1 MISPLIPPLA
11 LGPEEANKQLRRHW
25 ASWVTETEIMNLK
38 LTGIDTL
45 RIPVGDWMYAPYEPF
60 IGCMDGALGEL
71 NRVLRLC
78 EKHGLKAV
86 LDIHAMKG
94 SQVRLHTSSFPVLII
109 TLMNRNKRIPSIDL
123 THPISSHSISSNL
136 F

>member
-1 MISPLIPPLA
+1 
-11 LGPEEANKQLRRHW
+11 
-25 ASWVTETEIMNLK
+25 MNLK

-60 IGCMDGALGEL
+60 IGCMDGALDEL
-71 NRVLRLC
+71 RRVLRLC
-78 EKHGLKAV
+78 EKYDLKAV

-94 SQVRLHTSSFPVLII
+94 SQVVTNFSTIFVLADNN
-109 TLMNRNKRIPSIDL
+109 LVHSGLLLIDL
-123 THPISSHSISSNL
+123 SHVIRIRFFTISRFTECYL